1 MPTHTAT
8 YTERYISA
16 ATRTLP
22 ERSRDDLTAELE
34 ASIAD
39 AIAARVDAGDTAAT
53 AERAVLTDLGDP
65 AKLAADYADRPLTL
79 IGPRYFL
86 DWWRTLKL
94 LLWIVPACA
103 AVGVAI
109 AQGLT
114 GAGIGEIIGAIA
126 ATLVSVIVHVGFW
139 VTAIFAVLERTQPH
153 GKAPLL
159 PWDLD
164 QLPELRTP
172 GLGRADMIASLV
184 FLALVPIALLWDR
197 FVGFVFIRG
206 ESVPLV
212 DPALWPWVLIVLA
225 PILLAEGA
233 LAVAVY
239 RRGRWTPAFAIIN
252 TVLAVLVAATAIW
265 LISSGMLVNPAF
277 MAAVAGGTA
286 VAPIVTAIICV
297 SIAGIAAWD
306 VFDGWFKMGRDRRS

>member
-1 MPTHTAT
+1 MPTHTAS

-34 ASIAD
+34 ASITD
-39 AIAARVDAGDTAAT
+39 AIAARIDAGEPADA
-53 AERAVLTDLGDP
+53 AERSVLTDLGDP
-65 AKLAADYADRPLTL
+65 AKLAAAYADRPLTL

-86 DWWRTLKL
+86 DWWRTLTL
-94 LLWIVPACA
+94 LLWIAPACA

-109 AQGLT
+109 AQALT
-114 GAGIGEIIGAIA
+114 GAGIGEIIGTVA

-139 VTAIFAVLERTQPH
+139 VTAIFAILERTQPQ

-172 GLGRADMIASLV
+172 GLGRGDMIASLV

-197 FVGFVFIRG
+197 FIGFVFLRG

-212 DPALWPWVLIVLA
+212 DPALWPSVLVVLA
-225 PILLAEGA
+225 PMLVAEGA

-239 RRGRWTPAFAIIN
+239 RRGRWTPALATVN
-252 TVLAVLVAATAIW
+252 TVLAVVVAVPLIW
-265 LISSGMLVNPAF
+265 MISGGILVNPAF
-277 MAAVAGGTA
+277 LAAVSDGAA
-286 VAPIVTAIICV
+286 V
-297 SIAGIAAWD
+297 AAWD
-306 VFDGWFKMGRDRRS
+306 VFDGWFKMWRDRRG